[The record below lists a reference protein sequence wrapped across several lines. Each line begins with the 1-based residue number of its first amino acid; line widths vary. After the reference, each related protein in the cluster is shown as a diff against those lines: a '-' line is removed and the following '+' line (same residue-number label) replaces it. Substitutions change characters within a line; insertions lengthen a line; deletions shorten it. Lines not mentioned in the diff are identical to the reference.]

1 MKLKNPMKKAAL
13 FLLSMFACIAL
24 SAQSSSENE
33 ALRVN
38 DRVPV
43 AGSEK
48 TDLIFSRTFF
58 VGTVDGVDFDQAR
71 SGSYSLG
78 IGYGIPI
85 GKSVEI
91 KFEPRATWQKIVFR
105 QFSDSTKY
113 FPSSSMGAEMIY
125 EKLRAF
131 YVEVPVGVK
140 LKLARNAEDKYK
152 LLLEGGFSFGFNS
165 GSTFKSRFSVD
176 ADDDPN
182 DMESRATVK
191 VNNFQGFSSLRYGP
205 YGRIGTNWI
214 SIYGFYRL
222 SDVFDDSMMFS
233 TPNGDVAFPK
243 FPALELGLSIII

>member
-1 MKLKNPMKKAAL
+1 MKKAVFFL
-13 FLLSMFACIAL
+13 FSFLVCVGMN
-24 SAQSSSENE
+24 AQSSSDNE
-33 ALRVN
+33 AVRVN

-48 TDLIFSRTFF
+48 TDFIFSRTFM

-78 IGYGIPI
+78 FGYGIPI
-85 GKSVEI
+85 GKTVEI

-105 QFSDSTKY
+105 EFSDTTKY
-113 FPSSSMGAEMIY
+113 FPSSATGQDMVY

-131 YVEVPVGVK
+131 YVEAPIGIK

-152 LLLEGGFSFGFNS
+152 LLLEGGFSFGFNA
-165 GSTFKSRFSVD
+165 GSTFKTRMKVD
-176 ADDDPN
+176 ADSNPDDN
-182 DMESRATVK
+182 ESRATFK
-191 VNNFQGFSSLRYGP
+191 VNYIDHLNVLRYGP

-222 SDVFDDSMMFS
+222 SDIFDDTQMFT
-233 TPNGDVAFPK
+233 TPTGDVAYPK
-243 FPALELGLSIII
+243 FPTLELGLSIII

>member
-1 MKLKNPMKKAAL
+1 MKLKNPMKKAAFL
-13 FLLSMFACIAL
+13 FLSLFVYVAAL
-24 SAQSSSENE
+24 AQTSNENQ
-33 ALRVN
+33 ALKVN

-48 TDLIFSRTFF
+48 TDLIFTRTFF
-58 VGTVDGVDFDQAR
+58 AGTVEGVDFDGAR

-78 IGYGIPI
+78 VGYGIPI
-85 GKSVEI
+85 GNSVEI
-91 KFEPRATWQKIVFR
+91 KLEPRATWQKLVFR
-105 QFSDSTKY
+105 EFSDTTKY
-113 FPSSSMGAEMIY
+113 FPSSLTGSEMIY

-140 LKLARNAEDKYK
+140 LKLARNAENKYK
-152 LLLEGGFSFGFNS
+152 LLLEGGFSFGFNA

-176 ADDDPN
+176 ADSDPN

-191 VNNFQGFSSLRYGP
+191 VNNFEGFNSLRYGP

-222 SDVFDDSMMFS
+222 SDVFDDTMMFN
-233 TPNGDVAFPK
+233 TPSGDVAFPK
-243 FPALELGLSIII
+243 FPQLELGLSIII